1 MTLKQSQAHQTY
13 NENVHSE
20 QGYKHANFQRSRDN
34 IAQENDNVRGFI
46 FSFFFFLFFK
56 RIYVSYVPL
65 TYAKSIFWY
74 IHELSDRI
82 NNRFNLIG

>member
-20 QGYKHANFQRSRDN
+20 QGYKHANFQRSLDN
-34 IAQENDNVRGFI
+34 IAQENDIRG
-46 FSFFFFLFFK
+46 FFFFFFFFFFK
-56 RIYVSYVPL
+56 RIYVSYLPL

-74 IHELSDRI
+74 IHDLHHRI
-82 NNRFNLIG
+82 SNRFNLIG